1 MAKTKV
7 AILGGGLSGLVT
19 AFNLTAP
26 EQRGSYDVTIYQLG
40 WRLGGKCATGRNPD
54 FHQRIQEH
62 GLHVFMGQ
70 YDNAFAMIQ
79 ALYGEA
85 ARPPFAD
92 WRKGFTNVPA
102 MSLMEEVDGQWM
114 PWVIDLPVFPGTPGI
129 DQPPSIFERVFQFL
143 HWITRQLSGP
153 HAAHF
158 QSGMAA
164 DAPWWRKALNWLLGL
179 IGRGVEHLAISLL
192 RDAMALIDTLDPD
205 PVTHSPAQ
213 HNALADLLH
222 ELRVVIG
229 RTIGHL
235 VAGNT
240 PLRRLWI
247 VIDLGLSSLIGGL
260 RDGLL
265 LDPGANLDAV
275 NKLDYKQWLMA
286 HGADPMTANSA
297 LVRALYDLIFA
308 YPEGDW
314 QGPGNCEAGTMFLS
328 LMNTATYQGSIIW
341 KFNTATGDL
350 VAEPLYQVLKSRGV
364 KFEWFSRVDELTPT
378 ADGTAIEAV
387 KIGQQ
392 VELKN
397 GTYDPLY
404 PLDSGQLV
412 WPDRPLY
419 DQITNGDALKASG
432 ADLESKWTT
441 WADALPSKTIKAG
454 TDYDLLV
461 LAIPPGAH
469 RDICAGL
476 ITQKAAWQ
484 DYIGAV
490 QTVATQSLQTWT
502 TASEADMGWT
512 DPAMIGGYD
521 KANLNSWADI
531 SEVLGT
537 EEWPASSGVV
547 AEQIACGPLPCPP
560 YPPPKEDLGYPAAA
574 KAQIDAFAAA
584 YLDGDL
590 ATFWPKRFG
599 PDGPKAGTLVSTY
612 NRANIDPGERYTL
625 SVTDSARHRLRTD
638 GSTYSNLYL
647 TGDWI
652 QNGQNLGS
660 FEATTVS
667 GMLASRAISG
677 FPNAIRRGEA
687 ARFSTVR
694 QAAGSL
700 PRFVEHAGSA
710 TFPGNIE
717 LNQTR
722 MWAFLLQ
729 GDLAKMTA
737 WCQAMFDI
745 PSHSAVQVV
754 PLSSYLMMSV
764 VDIGNGRFADAPEMG
779 WSRERELTFWVPVV
793 RLEDRDGIKVA
804 THFNMAMPYLV
815 LDNPVAIASGREIFG
830 YFKQAGQI
838 TCPGDPGN
846 PAGISVDLFATKTFG
861 ADSEEQYQRLLDL
874 TPTASPPGRLDD
886 AAQTFEGGARALW
899 SRLTAD
905 AQQWYP
911 SLALGEEL
919 LTDVLQRR
927 IPQLFLKQFR
937 DVGDGT
943 RACYQAITQ
952 ANGYV
957 TRFDSMPHL
966 TEFDMVLHHLD
977 SSPVAA
983 DFGIAPAQTLLGA
996 EFVYDMTILPGTV
1009 LWQA

>member
-70 YDNAFAMIQ
+70 YDNAFSMVQ

-85 ARPPFAD
+85 SRPPFAD

-102 MSLMEEVDGQWM
+102 MSLMEQVDSKWV
-114 PWVIDLPVFPGTPGI
+114 PWVIDLPVFPGIPGQ
-129 DQPPSIFERVFQFL
+129 DQPPSIFGRMIQFL
-143 HWITRQLSGP
+143 EWILGQLTGP
-153 HAAHF
+153 HAVHF
-158 QSGMAA
+158 QSGTPA
-164 DAPWWRKALNWLLGL
+164 DAPWWRKVLDWLLGL
-179 IGRGVEHLAISLL
+179 IGRGIEHAAIGLL
-192 RDAMALIDTLDPD
+192 RDAMALIDALDPD
-205 PVTHSPAQ
+205 PITHSKAQ
-213 HNALADLLH
+213 HSELADLLH
-222 ELRVVIG
+222 ELRIVISE
-229 RTIGHL
+229 TIGHL
-235 VAGNT
+235 LAGNT
-240 PLRRLWI
+240 LLRRLWI
-247 VIDLGLSSLIGGL
+247 VIDLGMSSLIGGL

-265 LDPGANLDAV
+265 LDPQANLDAV
-275 NKLDYKQWLMA
+275 NKLDYKVWLMA
-286 HGADPMTANSA
+286 HGADRLTANSA

-350 VAEPLYQVLKSRGV
+350 VVEPMYQVLKSRGV
-364 KFEWFSRVDELTPT
+364 KFEWFNRVDELTPA
-378 ADGTAIEAV
+378 ADGSAIEAV
-387 KIGQQ
+387 TIGRQ
-392 VELKN
+392 VALKA
-397 GTYDPLY
+397 GSYDPLY
-404 PLDSGQLV
+404 PLTSGQLV

-419 DQITNGDALKASG
+419 DQIKNGDALKASG

-441 WADALPSKTIKAG
+441 WPDALPPKVLKAR

-476 ITQKAAWQ
+476 IKQKPAWQ
-484 DYIGAV
+484 NYIGAV

-502 TASEADMGWT
+502 TADQADLGWT
-512 DPAMIGGYD
+512 DPAMIGGFD

-547 AEQIACGPLPCPP
+547 AEQIACGPMPCPP
-560 YPPPKEDLGYPAAA
+560 YPPPKSDTAYPQQA
-574 KAQIDAFAAA
+574 KALVDASAKA
-584 YLDGDL
+584 YLDGDV
-590 ATFWPKRFG
+590 ATFWSKKFG
-599 PDGPKAGTLVSTY
+599 EKGPAAGVLASTY
-612 NRANIDPGERYTL
+612 NRANIDPSERYTL
-625 SVTDSARHRLRTD
+625 SVADSARSRLRTD
-638 GSTYSNLYL
+638 GSGYVNLYL

-677 FPNAIRRGEA
+677 YPNSIKRVDA
-687 ARFSTVR
+687 AKYSTVR
-694 QAAGSL
+694 QPSGSL
-700 PRFVEHAGSA
+700 PRFVEHSGSA
-710 TFPGNIE
+710 TFPGPIT

-722 MWAFLLQ
+722 MWAFLLEA
-729 GDLAKMTA
+729 DMAKMTA
-737 WCQAMFDI
+737 WCQAMFDV
-745 PSHSAVQVV
+745 PSHSAVQVL
-754 PLSSYLMMSV
+754 PLSPFMMMTV
-764 VDIGNGRFADAPEMG
+764 VDIGVGRFADAPQMG
-779 WSRERELTFWVPVV
+779 WSSERELTFWVPVV
-793 RLEDRDGIKVA
+793 RIEDRDGMKVA

-815 LDNPVAIASGREIFG
+815 LNNPVAIASGREIFG

-846 PAGISVDLFATKTFG
+846 SARLSVDLFATRTFG
-861 ADSEEQYQRLLDL
+861 ADSEEQYERLLDL
-874 TPTASPPGRLDD
+874 TPTAYAKHQLDW
-886 AAQTFEGGARALW
+886 ATGTFEGGAKALW
-899 SRLTAD
+899 SKLTAN
-905 AQQWYP
+905 AQHWYP

-919 LTDVLQRR
+919 LVDVLQRR

-943 RACYQAITQ
+943 RACYQAITE

-957 TRFDSMPHL
+957 TRFDSLPHL
-966 TEFDMVLHHLD
+966 TEFDMVLHQLD

-983 DFGIAPAQTLLGA
+983 DFGITPAQTLLGA